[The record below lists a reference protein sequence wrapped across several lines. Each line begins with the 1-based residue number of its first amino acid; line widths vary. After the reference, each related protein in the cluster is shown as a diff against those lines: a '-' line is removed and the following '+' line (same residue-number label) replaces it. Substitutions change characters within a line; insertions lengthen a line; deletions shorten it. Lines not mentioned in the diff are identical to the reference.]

1 MKKITITLFLFFS
14 ISPLFSQEIP
24 PSIKD
29 GKFNT
34 NVAIKRE
41 LDSLSKTHSVHVIVY
56 NVIEAKDSTFY
67 EILYYDQYNTTRRK
81 LLGTAR
87 KSSTPTSLSNHTNGI
102 KFK

>member
-1 MKKITITLFLFFS
+1 MS
-14 ISPLFSQEIP
+14 
-24 PSIKD
+24 
-29 GKFNT
+29 
-34 NVAIKRE
+34 IKRE
-41 LDSLSKTHSVHVIVY
+41 LDSLSKIHSVHVIVY

-87 KSSTPTSLSNHTNGI
+87 KSSIPTSLSNHTNGI

>member
-1 MKKITITLFLFFS
+1 MKKIMIVMFLLFLCNT
-14 ISPLFSQEIP
+14 LFSQEVP
-24 PSIKD
+24 PSVKY
-29 GKFNT
+29 GKFNANT
-34 NVAIKRE
+34 QIKNE
-41 LDSLSKTHSVHVIVY
+41 LDSLSKAHSVHVIVY